1 MIEFG
6 GTIYY
11 IDINALEKIIA
22 PRGVSPTDKIISK
35 ETKTTLNSAGE
46 IISVEHYESIN
57 DRGKEIDGS
66 KYDVI
71 RLCLEVLMDYDED
84 VDASLGADRAL
95 EKTPLNYMMAF
106 NTLYNFGILTEK
118 E

>member
-11 IDINALEKIIA
+11 IDISALEKIIT
-22 PRGVSPTDKIISK
+22 PKGVNSTDNIIDK
-35 ETKTTLNSAGE
+35 ETKTTVDGTGTVLTVEYYENSRE
-46 IISVEHYESIN
+46 
-57 DRGKEIDGS
+57 RGKEIDGS
-66 KYDVI
+66 KYEVI

-84 VDASLGADRAL
+84 IDTSLGADRAL
-95 EKTPLNYMMAF
+95 EKTPLNYRLAF
-106 NTLYNFGILTEK
+106 NTLYNYGILTEK